1 MIDKRDRLKESPFD
15 YEVTKAG
22 KVFIYW
28 MKDGSR
34 SRIKILS
41 GQAAAKFLRKIEN
54 KSEFDVQMAL
64 AKITGHFK
72 HGNERG

>member
-22 KVFIYW
+22 KVYIYW
-28 MKDGSR
+28 NREGSR

-41 GQAAAKFLRKIEN
+41 GQAATKFLKKIEN

-64 AKITGHFK
+64 AKITRNFK
-72 HGNERG
+72 RGNERG

>member
-1 MIDKRDRLKESPFD
+1 MIDQRDRLKESPFD

-28 MKDGSR
+28 SGNGSR

-41 GQAAAKFLRKIEN
+41 GQAAAKFLRTVEN
-54 KSEFDVQMAL
+54 KSEFDVQMVL
-64 AKITGHFK
+64 AKVTGHFK
-72 HGNERG
+72 HGNER

>member
-1 MIDKRDRLKESPFD
+1 MIDQRDKLKESPFD

-28 MKDGSR
+28 NGSGSR

-41 GQAAAKFLRKIEN
+41 GVTASKFLKKVEN
-54 KSEFDVQMAL
+54 KSDFDVQMAL
-64 AKITGHFK
+64 AKATGHFK
-72 HGNERG
+72 HGNER